1 MRERAGMGSSIENI
15 CVDCSDPY
23 ELGRW
28 WSRVLDLPLSPEDH
42 PGDPEASIELGN
54 GRRLLFLR
62 VPEPKTVKNRLHFC
76 LRPDVPR
83 DEEVERLLGIGAT
96 MVADR
101 RNPDGTG
108 WAVLGDPEGN
118 EFCVLRGAHDTPPR
132 A

>member
-1 MRERAGMGSSIENI
+1 MGSSIENI

-76 LRPDVPR
+76 LRPDVPATR
-83 DEEVERLLGIGAT
+83 RWSGCSESERRWSPTDVTRTA
-96 MVADR
+96 
-101 RNPDGTG
+101 
-108 WAVLGDPEGN
+108 
-118 EFCVLRGAHDTPPR
+118 RGGPCSAIPR
-132 A
+132 ATSSASFAVPTTPRPGRDPAVR